1 MLFRSV
7 SQSRY
12 QGPDDRVCL
21 FAQSLHI
28 ATDWQAEI
36 VVTMDATIQY
46 REWDNQIVERM
57 FIPDIVTGEELAV
70 GATDA
75 FTSSDAAPV
84 PDTSTEDAQITRN
97 YYTAIKAAEY
107 LYRKATKNVDS
118 FSSGG
123 TSVNYA
129 NRASRLL
136 DLIAQLRT
144 KLLSINNISTV
155 VYASRPSYYSE
166 V

>member
-1 MLFRSV
+1 MGTFTYYETEIGENSTDFISFVRFQV
-7 SQSRY
+7 
-12 QGPDDRVCL
+12 DD
-21 FAQSLHI
+21 
-28 ATDWQAEI
+28 T
-36 VVTMDATIQY
+36 
-46 REWDNQIVERM
+46 N
-57 FIPDIVTGEELAV
+57 
-70 GATDA
+70 
-75 FTSSDAAPV
+75 SSAYDLSDEVITALYN
-84 PDTSTEDAQITRN
+84 DTSTEDAQITRN